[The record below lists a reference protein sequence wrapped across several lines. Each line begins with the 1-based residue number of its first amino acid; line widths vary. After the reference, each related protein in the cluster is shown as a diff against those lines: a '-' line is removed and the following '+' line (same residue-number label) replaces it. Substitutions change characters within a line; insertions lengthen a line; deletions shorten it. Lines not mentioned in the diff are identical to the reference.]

1 MHSNVSLMATAYQ
14 PDFNNPA
21 LHLNIYPRGLS
32 NRRDH
37 VYRMRV
43 ASKHITPDGVLEV
56 TLESTYGRTDIL
68 KGKRPDVIRAVF
80 KLDTEGKTVRKI
92 RVTIVGILARTF
104 EVSVHNKPAPS
115 ALAPVVF
122 TVASMPRVAAMD
134 VANLRMVALTCGWFN
149 TTSRKKPPS
158 FLLGGFPLLRHA
170 LKGRS

>member
-68 KGKRPDVIRAVF
+68 KGKRPSVIRAVF

-92 RVTIVGILARTF
+92 RVKIVGVLVRSF
-104 EVSVHNKPAPS
+104 EVPVHNKPAPERQRPRGIYRGKH
-115 ALAPVVF
+115 APGRRDGRGKP
-122 TVASMPRVAAMD
+122 TNGRPD
-134 VANLRMVALTCGWFN
+134 LRLV
-149 TTSRKKPPS
+149 
-158 FLLGGFPLLRHA
+158 
-170 LKGRS
+170 